1 MEWCETVRCGSVWLG
16 PFIITLEAC
25 TQPHLLSKPFIL
37 SFLGL
42 AFIHVSIYHII
53 FTKKVLHTYQPTPST
68 TSPAIFSH
76 RTSQITSTRNADY
89 LLTTTNYHN
98 TLDHP
103 PSQHIPISI
112 KASKSVS
119 LSKQANQF
127 LSLAS
132 YHDKTDSIIATK
144 NRSLW
149 FYISRVIHRIIKRV
163 HFKPCRSI
171 MLSEHSSSN
180 VA

>member
-1 MEWCETVRCGSVWLG
+1 MSGWVL
-16 PFIITLEAC
+16 LL
-25 TQPHLLSKPFIL
+25 LLSRRAHSPTYFQNL
-37 SFLGL
+37 SFFLSL
-42 AFIHVSIYHII
+42 AWPLSTLVSIILFSLRKFYIH
-53 FTKKVLHTYQPTPST
+53 TSLHPPLLL
-68 TSPAIFSH
+68 PPFFLIGH
-76 RTSQITSTRNADY
+76 HKSQASTRNADY

-132 YHDKTDSIIATK
+132 YHDKTGSIIATK

-149 FYISRVIHRIIKRV
+149 FHISRVIHRIIERV